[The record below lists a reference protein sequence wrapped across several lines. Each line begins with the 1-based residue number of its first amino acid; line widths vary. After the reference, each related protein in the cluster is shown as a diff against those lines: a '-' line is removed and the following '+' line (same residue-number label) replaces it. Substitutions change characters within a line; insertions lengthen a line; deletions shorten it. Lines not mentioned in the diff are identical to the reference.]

1 MAEARDPQD
10 PLNGESGQHPD
21 SEAAAE
27 DQTMGPSA
35 ERSEARPTRP
45 REDRPDIRAAKTET
59 RVRRWALLLLVLV
72 PVVYFV
78 VQKLIS

>member
-1 MAEARDPQD
+1 MAEARDPQG
-10 PLNGESGQHPD
+10 PLNGEAGRHPD
-21 SEAAAE
+21 SAAE
-27 DQTMGPSA
+27 DQATGSSA
-35 ERSEARPTRP
+35 ERPESRPTQP